1 MGGGLV
7 RLRGECSVGCD
18 GLNLS
23 DGGGGKFVRWWGVVL
38 VVIAVGLC
46 VMGMCDG
53 VKFVRLWGSDD
64 YAWVVV
70 NELEFGVGL
79 SG

>member
-23 DGGGGKFVRWWGVVL
+23 DGGGVDVCEGGAWR
-38 VVIAVGLC
+38 
-46 VMGMCDG
+46 
-53 VKFVRLWGSDD
+53 RLWERLGC
-64 YAWVVV
+64 V
-70 NELEFGVGL
+70 
-79 SG
+79 

>member
-1 MGGGLV
+1 MAPV
-7 RLRGECSVGCD
+7 VG
-18 GLNLS
+18 
-23 DGGGGKFVRWWGVVL
+23 
-38 VVIAVGLC
+38 AVGLC

-70 NELEFGVGL
+70 KVLEFGVGL